1 MATEK
6 DETVVIPSNRPK
18 EMQPVSVM
26 PPAPLTPQEQ
36 EYQAIARQ
44 NGIATPAQKSWAEQQ
59 MEASNVVNGQQQ
71 QLPADQGQQAPGTQQ
86 QPTWLEDWGGG
97 KSWMEIAKSSKHP
110 IGSLISDY
118 NKWAQA
124 NGKDPLDYWEY
135 AGLFMEN
142 DPTKSVQ
149 ENEKEK
155 KRKQWEDAFEHL
167 GDVMMTFGNF
177 VGAAGGAPAPDN
189 IVDPKKLTETQRRR
203 REAAENQRRAYN
215 KDLLANMF
223 KQREDNYRRDKNKA
237 DIGLIQERI
246 RASQATEKRNENYNN
261 ARIEHINQQTEA
273 LKAKTPEEIK
283 RIQAQT
289 NASNASAEASIAR
302 RNNINKSSYGTD
314 YKNRRHAI
322 WSRNKSKHPAETEAF
337 MKENNIHGYDK
348 KNWTPE
354 LIDQFNSDMANLEAG
369 GQTPSGGTT
378 TDWSQYKVNK

>member
-1 MATEK
+1 MDK

-18 EMQPVSVM
+18 HQQPVSVM
-26 PPAPLTPQEQ
+26 PPAPMTPQEQ
-36 EYQAIARQ
+36 EYQVIARQ

-59 MEASNVVNGQQQ
+59 MEAS
-71 QLPADQGQQAPGTQQ
+71 GTQQ

-97 KSWMEIAKSSKHP
+97 KSWMDIAKSSKHP

-189 IVDPKKLTETQRRR
+189 MVDPKKLTETQRRR

-246 RASQATEKRNENYNN
+246 RASQATEKRNDDYNN
-261 ARIEHINQQTEA
+261 ARIELINEQTNA
-273 LKAKTPEEIK
+273 LKAKTPEEVK

-289 NASNASAEASIAR
+289 NASNASAAASIAR
-302 RNNINKSSYGTD
+302 RNATNKSSYGTD

-354 LIDQFNSDMANLEAG
+354 LIDQFNSDIANLEAG
-369 GQTPSGGTT
+369 GQAPSGGTS